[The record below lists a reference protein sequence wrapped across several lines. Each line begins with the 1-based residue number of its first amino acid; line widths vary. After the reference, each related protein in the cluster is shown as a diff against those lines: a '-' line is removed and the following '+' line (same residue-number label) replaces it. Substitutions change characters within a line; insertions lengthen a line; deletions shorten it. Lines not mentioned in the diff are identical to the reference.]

1 LNWICFYF
9 VKNYH
14 VAYPEKIILAWSEAI
29 SGNREIRDWLMT
41 NGYPE
46 LGLFVFAL
54 HHKREAREWLLTNKF
69 PHLMAM
75 IECVEGR
82 EQACQWLVKFD
93 FGLLEKVARIAD
105 NDESAV
111 QWMLEQDE
119 KSMLRLALRI
129 KAVKNEIQS
138 KHDDMHFISPE

>member
-1 LNWICFYF
+1 MIWFYF
-9 VKNYH
+9 VKKKSQ
-14 VAYPEKIILAWSEAI
+14 VAYPEKIILAWAEAI
-29 SGNREIRDWLMT
+29 DGNKEIRDWLMS

-54 HHKREAREWLLTNKF
+54 YHKREARQWLIDNKF

-75 IECVEGR
+75 IECAEGR

-93 FGLLEKVARIAD
+93 YALLEKVARIAD
-105 NDESAV
+105 NDEAAA
-111 QWMLEQDE
+111 QWMLDRDE
-119 KSMLRLALRI
+119 KSLLRLALRMRS
-129 KAVKNEIQS
+129 VKNEIQS